1 MKLKRIGI
9 FLLSLLII
17 FFFLAPVILT
27 FLYAL
32 TPEQEYYSQNKLFPS
47 NLTLKHIK
55 DLLILLGAWRAV
67 IRSIQVALIS
77 IFLSFV
83 LGIPASYAMV
93 RYKFKGKNSLKLLI
107 LLTRTFPLIVVA
119 IPLLM
124 VYIKLDLNDTVI
136 SVALAHTS
144 MVLPFMVIL
153 GTSVLATIPED
164 FEEAAM
170 VDGLSRFQAVLRI
183 TLPLAL
189 PGLTAASIIAFVM
202 SWNEVFVASI
212 LTLTNRTL
220 PAYVINTAYASTDV
234 YKFSAGVIMA
244 IPAMLFILFVRKYLV
259 TVWGL
264 ALK

>member
-1 MKLKRIGI
+1 LRKVGI
-9 FLLSLLII
+9 II
-17 FFFLAPVILT
+17 FSIIILIFFLAPVLLT

-32 TPEQEYYSQNKLFPS
+32 TPEQDYYNQSKLLPS
-47 NLTLKHIK
+47 YLTLKQIK
-55 DLLILLGAWRAV
+55 DLLILLGAWKAV
-67 IRSIQVALIS
+67 IRSVQVALIS
-77 IFLSFV
+77 IILSFI
-83 LGIPASYAMV
+83 LGIPAAYAMV
-93 RYKFKGKNSLKLLI
+93 RYKFKGKNLLKLLI

-124 VYIKLDLNDTVI
+124 VYMKLNLNDTVI

-153 GTSVLATIPED
+153 GTSVLATIPEE

-234 YKFSAGVIMA
+234 YKFAAGVIMA
-244 IPAMLFILFVRKYLV
+244 LPAMIFIFLVRKYLV